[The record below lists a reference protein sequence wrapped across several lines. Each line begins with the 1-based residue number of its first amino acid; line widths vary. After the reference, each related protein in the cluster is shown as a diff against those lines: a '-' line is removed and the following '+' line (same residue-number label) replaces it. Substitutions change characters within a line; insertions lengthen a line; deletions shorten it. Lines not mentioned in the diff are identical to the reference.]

1 MKHFLTAI
9 AAAATTGLL
18 TAAPAWADEIKIAV
32 GCPPVPACSDW
43 VYAEDLAASLREDGL
58 EATVFTGGS
67 LGKDPEL
74 VDQLSQGLLQF
85 ALTNFVMI
93 NEVDKSILGFLAPYM
108 FDDMDHFFRATQD
121 TESELMAGIEE
132 SMEAQGIAIAGLPGL
147 GGTMG
152 IFNDERPI
160 TKVSDLEGI
169 RLRAIDATQN
179 ELFQSWGVQGVVV
192 DMPEFSGALQQGIVD
207 GYFNPP
213 VVALIFRH
221 TEMMPYYT
229 DIGAGTPFRAALMSA
244 DWYADLD
251 DATKA
256 SVDKAVETANAKN
269 RIWTLEAAANEI
281 EGLKKAGATVS
292 QLEDGALE
300 DFKARSVEAWNVLMP
315 PEDIEAFQA
324 LAAETR
330 E

>member
-1 MKHFLTAI
+1 MKKILTTM
-9 AAAATTGLL
+9 AAGLL
-18 TAAPAWADEIKIAV
+18 TAAPAFADEIKIAV

-93 NEVDKSILGFLAPYM
+93 NEVDNSIMGFLAPYM
-108 FDDMDHFFRATQD
+108 FDDMEHFFRATQD
-121 TESELMAGIEE
+121 TDSELLAGIRE

-152 IFNDERPI
+152 VFNDERPI

-169 RLRAIDATQN
+169 RLRAIDASQN
-179 ELFQSWGVQGVVV
+179 QLFQYWGVQGVVV

-221 TEMMPYYT
+221 TELMPHYT

-251 DATKA
+251 DDTKA
-256 SVDKAVETANAKN
+256 KVDKAIDTANAKN
-269 RIWTLEAAANEI
+269 REWTLAAAASEI
-281 EGLKKAGATVS
+281 EGLKKAGAIVS
-292 QLEDGALE
+292 ELEPGAVE
-300 DFKARSVEAWNVLMP
+300 DFKTRSIKAWEVLMP

-330 E
+330 Q